1 MLATDVSIGTEPR
14 SISWAFE
21 RDSEEVNDI
30 FSRCVPSLYRTA
42 YRRLGNAA
50 DAEDAVQDALLSAYK
65 HFGEFRGEASVSTWL
80 NAIVVNSA
88 RMQLR
93 KRPCHIHLSLQEPY
107 GGQEDVLVADR
118 ISDSSPS
125 PEDECRRSELRA
137 RVLGLMEHL
146 SPTLRKAFQLRKVD
160 GLSIREAAQI
170 LGVADGTV
178 KAQVARAAAK
188 LRQLMRVRYTAPHRL
203 HRQKSARSRDNNVS
217 RKTVRYHQTST
228 EQCAVLRQSG
238 FGWVGSAGP
247 AQ

>member
-1 MLATDVSIGTEPR
+1 MLATDVPIGTEPR

-93 KRPCHIHLSLQEPY
+93 KRPRHIHLSLQEPY

-188 LRQLMRVRYTAPHRL
+188 LRQLMRVRYTAPSTRD
-203 HRQKSARSRDNNVS
+203 RRRRSSGQNTGGVRKSLCC
-217 RKTVRYHQTST
+217 RYPSMEH
-228 EQCAVLRQSG
+228 CAELR
-238 FGWVGSAGP
+238 
-247 AQ
+247 